1 MQNDITHAIHITA
14 VNKINKGLFFI
25 GGSSSFLSLIEI
37 EFKVMLHIII
47 IINPNKTNPHEM
59 ILSQYI
65 KFIIV
70 LHATRINIILEI
82 IPLISFIKHTL
93 PMIYHKYYEY
103 VYIVYL
109 FKLI

>member
-70 LHATRINIILEI
+70 LHATRINFIL
-82 IPLISFIKHTL
+82 
-93 PMIYHKYYEY
+93 
-103 VYIVYL
+103 
-109 FKLI
+109 